1 MALVDTIA
9 AIATPPGRGGIGIVK
24 VSGPKSGSIL
34 TALCGIK
41 PEPRVCR
48 PVAFH
53 DERGATLDRGLA
65 LFFQGPDSHTGEDV
79 AEFHGHGGPVVISL
93 LLARALALGA
103 RQARPGE
110 FSERAFLNNKM
121 DLLQAEAVA
130 DLINSA
136 SARAARSAAR
146 ALEGRFSELTKELG
160 QRLTELR
167 AFAEAM
173 LDFPEEELD
182 APVDKELRER
192 ERDCRRLLENMIAR
206 AEAGR
211 TLAEGLGVA
220 LVGKPNVGKSSLLNH
235 LAQIERAI
243 VSPLP
248 GTTRDTI
255 EQQILINGIPLK
267 VIDTAGLRRA
277 SADAVEREGM
287 RRSRAAADQADV
299 ILLLADATDYDWE
312 ELQAV
317 AQEFDP
323 KKVMFVFNKLDLLDD
338 ADNAGGA
345 VESRSRRPQGR
356 YVSAKTGAGIAEL
369 KAALSNQ
376 VMQSDQSEDAF
387 VAHARHVHLLREAQR
402 MLAEAT
408 ARFQQREAVELFADD
423 LARVQRVLAE
433 LTGER
438 VADDL
443 LGEIFARFCIG
454 K

>member
-323 KKVMFVFNKLDLLDD
+323 NKVMFVFNKLDLLDD
-338 ADNAGGA
+338 AGA
-345 VESRSRRPQGR
+345 AEGRKRRPQGR

-443 LGEIFARFCIG
+443 LGDIFARFCIG

>member
-1 MALVDTIA
+1 MAPVDTIA
-9 AIATPPGRGGIGIVK
+9 AIATPPGRGGVGIVK
-24 VSGPKSGSIL
+24 VSGPASGSIL
-34 TALCGIK
+34 TALCGIE

-53 DERGATLDRGLA
+53 DERGVALDRGLA
-65 LFFQGPDSHTGEDV
+65 LFFQGPNSHTGEDV
-79 AEFHGHGGPVVISL
+79 AEFHGHGGPVVMSL
-93 LLARALALGA
+93 LLGRALALGA

-110 FSERAFLNNKM
+110 FSERAFLNNKI

-130 DLINSA
+130 ALINSA
-136 SARAARSAAR
+136 SERAARSAAR

-192 ERDCRRLLENMIAR
+192 ERACRRLLENMIAR

-267 VIDTAGLRRA
+267 VIDTAGLRPA
-277 SADAVEREGM
+277 GADAVEREGM

-323 KKVMFVFNKLDLLDD
+323 NKVLFVFNKVDLLDD
-338 ADNAGGA
+338 ASNAEG
-345 VESRSRRPQGR
+345 RKRRPQGR
-356 YVSAKTGAGIAEL
+356 YVSAKTGAGVAEL
-369 KAALSNQ
+369 KAALTRR

-387 VAHARHVHLLREAQR
+387 VAHARHVHLLREAR
-402 MLAEAT
+402 RLLEEAT
-408 ARFQQREAVELFADD
+408 ARFRQREAVELFADD

>member
-1 MALVDTIA
+1 MAPVDTIA

-24 VSGPKSGSIL
+24 VSGPESGPIL
-34 TALCGIK
+34 TALCGIE

-48 PVAFH
+48 PVAFR

-79 AEFHGHGGPVVISL
+79 AEFHGHGGAVVMSL
-93 LLARALALGA
+93 LLGRALTLGA

-267 VIDTAGLRRA
+267 VIDTAGLRPA
-277 SADAVEREGM
+277 GADAVEQEGM

-299 ILLLADATDYDWE
+299 ILLLADATDYDWD

-323 KKVMFVFNKLDLLDD
+323 NKVLFVFNKLDLLDD
-338 ADNAGGA
+338 PRNAGGR
-345 VESRSRRPQGR
+345 ERWPQGR

-369 KAALSNQ
+369 KAALTNR

-387 VAHARHVHLLREAQR
+387 VAHARHVHLLREAR
-402 MLAEAT
+402 RLLEEAT
-408 ARFQQREAVELFADD
+408 VRFRQREAVELFADD
-423 LARVQRVLAE
+423 LARVQQVLAE

>member
-338 ADNAGGA
+338 ADTAEG
-345 VESRSRRPQGR
+345 RKRRPQGR
-356 YVSAKTGAGIAEL
+356 YVSAKMGAGIAEL

>member
-1 MALVDTIA
+1 MAPVDTIA
-9 AIATPPGRGGIGIVK
+9 AIATPPGRGGVGIVK
-24 VSGPKSGSIL
+24 VSGPASGSIL
-34 TALCGIK
+34 TALCGIE
-41 PEPRVCR
+41 PEPRVCQ
-48 PVAFH
+48 PVAFR
-53 DERGATLDRGLA
+53 DERGAALDRGLA
-65 LFFQGPDSHTGEDV
+65 LFFQGPNSHTGEDV
-79 AEFHGHGGPVVISL
+79 AEFHGHGGPVVMSL
-93 LLARALALGA
+93 LLGRALALGA

-110 FSERAFLNNKM
+110 FSERAFLNNKI

-130 DLINSA
+130 ALINSA
-136 SARAARSAAR
+136 SERAARSAAR

-192 ERDCRRLLENMIAR
+192 ERACRRLLENMIAR

-235 LAQIERAI
+235 LAQLERAI

-267 VIDTAGLRRA
+267 VIDTAGLRPA
-277 SADAVEREGM
+277 GADAVEREGM
-287 RRSRAAADQADV
+287 RRSRAAADRADV

-323 KKVMFVFNKLDLLDD
+323 NKVLFVFNKVDLLDD
-338 ADNAGGA
+338 ASNAEG
-345 VESRSRRPQGR
+345 RKRRPQGR

-369 KAALSNQ
+369 KAALTRR

-402 MLAEAT
+402 MLEEAT
-408 ARFQQREAVELFADD
+408 ARFRQREAVELFADD
-423 LARVQRVLAE
+423 LARVQRILAE

>member
-1 MALVDTIA
+1 MAPIDTIA

-24 VSGPKSGSIL
+24 VSGPESGSIL
-34 TALCGIK
+34 TALCGIE
-41 PEPRVCR
+41 PEHRVCR

-182 APVDKELRER
+182 APVGKELRER

-267 VIDTAGLRRA
+267 IIDTAGLRRGG
-277 SADAVEREGM
+277 ADAVEREGM
-287 RRSRAAADQADV
+287 RRSRAAADQADA

-323 KKVMFVFNKLDLLDD
+323 NKVMFVFNKLDLLDD
-338 ADNAGGA
+338 AGA
-345 VESRSRRPQGR
+345 AEGRKRRPQGR

-369 KAALSNQ
+369 KATLSNQ

-443 LGEIFARFCIG
+443 LGDIFARFCIG

>member
-338 ADNAGGA
+338 ADTAEG
-345 VESRSRRPQGR
+345 RKRRPQGR

-369 KAALSNQ
+369 KAALSNR

>member
-1 MALVDTIA
+1 MAPVDTIA

-24 VSGPKSGSIL
+24 VSGPESGPIL
-34 TALCGIK
+34 TALCGIE
-41 PEPRVCR
+41 PEPRVCW

-79 AEFHGHGGPVVISL
+79 AEFHGHGGPVVMSL
-93 LLARALALGA
+93 LLGRALALGA

-146 ALEGRFSELTKELG
+146 ALEGRFSELTRELG

-192 ERDCRRLLENMIAR
+192 ERVCQRLLENMIAR

-267 VIDTAGLRRA
+267 IIDTAGLRPA
-277 SADAVEREGM
+277 GADAVEQEGM

-312 ELQAV
+312 ELQTV
-317 AQEFDP
+317 AQGFDP
-323 KKVMFVFNKLDLLDD
+323 NKILFVFNKLDLLDD
-338 ADNAGGA
+338 PRNAGTAAGR
-345 VESRSRRPQGR
+345 ESWPQGC

-369 KAALSNQ
+369 KAALTNR

-387 VAHARHVHLLREAQR
+387 VAHARHVHLLREAR
-402 MLAEAT
+402 RLLEEAT
-408 ARFQQREAVELFADD
+408 ARFRQREAVELFADD